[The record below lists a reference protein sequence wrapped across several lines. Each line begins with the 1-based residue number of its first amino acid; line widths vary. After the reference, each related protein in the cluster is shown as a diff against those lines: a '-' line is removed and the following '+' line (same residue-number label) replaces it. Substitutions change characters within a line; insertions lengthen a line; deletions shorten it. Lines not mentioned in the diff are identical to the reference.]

1 VSVLV
6 RLIALLLTVMMM
18 TGGVEQALGSPDS
31 MTAIDDASELD
42 APVVP
47 VQAAVAAIHHRE
59 PFGPSAAAPPEV
71 GRIHAA
77 FVFRPPR
84 PVASR

>member
-1 VSVLV
+1 MPVLV

-18 TGGVEQALGSPDS
+18 TGGVEHALGSPDS

-47 VQAAVAAIHHRE
+47 VQVTVVAIHPRE
-59 PFGPSAAAPPEV
+59 PFGPNAAAPPEV

-77 FVFRPPR
+77 LVFRPPR
-84 PVASR
+84 AAASR